1 MVSYWFFFNIAPFDA
16 YTQCQFFLSHLDPI
30 FAISINARLKCLFDV
45 YIIGESKFQPNIAK
59 INNLI
64 LW

>member
-1 MVSYWFFFNIAPFDA
+1 MVSYWFFLILHLLTPTRNVS
-16 YTQCQFFLSHLDPI
+16 FLSHLDPI

>member
-1 MVSYWFFFNIAPFDA
+1 MSV
-16 YTQCQFFLSHLDPI
+16 FFLSHLDPI